1 MQLPL
6 FLSAQRGSADERSQ
20 GEASEDILHT
30 SLFMLI
36 SSKSAQM
43 QSVPQ
48 RAMTG
53 AYDEAYLCVQSA
65 RMRVVVAG
73 SIEAFIRCAKWRAG
87 WDYSG
92 CFQQEAHV

>member
-1 MQLPL
+1 
-6 FLSAQRGSADERSQ
+6 
-20 GEASEDILHT
+20 
-30 SLFMLI
+30 
-36 SSKSAQM
+36 
-43 QSVPQ
+43 
-48 RAMTG
+48 MTG